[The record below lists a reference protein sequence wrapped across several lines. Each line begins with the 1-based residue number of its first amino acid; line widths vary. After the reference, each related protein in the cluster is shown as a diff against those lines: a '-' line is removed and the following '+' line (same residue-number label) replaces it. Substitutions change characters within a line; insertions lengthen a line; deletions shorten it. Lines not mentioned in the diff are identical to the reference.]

1 MPRVDL
7 MDQLDRIGIKRV
19 NLQVIAIAAGLI
31 VAAIAVAW
39 LGYAEVLT
47 LRIRSLRLGSW
58 SMYVAASVLFGV
70 ASFVLWAGFYKH
82 VCRECGDDL
91 ASNEAYFPLDAEA
104 VVIRATA
111 LADTAYLS
119 GLPKVPKAQMKMA
132 LDISYCTGCGNHGT
146 VTVEKWENYQN
157 HKLTEPQIVQGP
169 PAQGFRALALA
180 HVQFRSE
187 HDQQS

>member
-1 MPRVDL
+1 MPRVEL

-19 NLQVIAIAAGLI
+19 NLQVIAIAAGLM
-31 VAAIAVAW
+31 VAAIAVGW

-58 SMYVAASVLFGV
+58 SMYVAACGLFAFAG
-70 ASFVLWAGFYKH
+70 FVLWAGFYKH

-91 ASNEAYFPLDAEA
+91 AWNEAYFPLDAEA
-104 VVIRATA
+104 VVVRATA

-119 GLPKVPKAQMKMA
+119 GLPRVPKAQMKMA
-132 LDISYCTGCGNHGT
+132 LDISYCTGCGNHAI
-146 VTVEKWENYQN
+146 VAVEKWENYRN

-169 PAQGFRALALA
+169 RAQGFRALALA
-180 HVQFRSE
+180 HVQFRAE
-187 HDQQS
+187 HGE